1 MFKGKDLVLLCSS
14 IFVFVLCI
22 KRIQLGLPYTDVI
35 DYFLSFSVYGTIIIL
50 PLGILAMGYN
60 RYKAAKKA
68 KIN

>member
-1 MFKGKDLVLLCSS
+1 MLKGKDFVVLFSS
-14 IFVFVLCI
+14 VIIFVLCI
-22 KRIQLGLPYTDVI
+22 KRIKLGLPYTDAI